1 LPDSALLKK
10 LQLKPG
16 LSGAVINA
24 PDGYLE
30 RIGPLANKL
39 RPNLD
44 FVQLFVRDKAQL
56 ERLAPAAVESVKPDG
71 LLWIAYLKGG
81 KKAGTDLNRDLVRDA
96 LPAREQAPYLTSKGA
111 DLATSESNSTFSWY
125 LPAGQ
130 S

>member
-56 ERLAPAAVESVKPDG
+56 ERLAPAVVESVKPDG

-81 KKAGTDLNRDLVRDA
+81 KKAGTDLNRDLLWAAMSPLGVAGVTLIALDDA
-96 LPAREQAPYLTSKGA
+96 WSAMRFRPANKPLT
-111 DLATSESNSTFSWY
+111 
-125 LPAGQ
+125 
-130 S
+130 

>member
-56 ERLAPAAVESVKPDG
+56 ERLAPAVVESVKPDG

-81 KKAGTDLNRDLVRDA
+81 KKAGTDLNRDLLWAAMSPLGVAGVTLIAVDDA
-96 LPAREQAPYLTSKGA
+96 WSAMRFRPANKPLT
-111 DLATSESNSTFSWY
+111 
-125 LPAGQ
+125 
-130 S
+130 

>member
-81 KKAGTDLNRDLVRDA
+81 KKAGTDLNRDLLWAAMSPLGVAGVTLIAVDDA
-96 LPAREQAPYLTSKGA
+96 WSAMRFRPANKPLT
-111 DLATSESNSTFSWY
+111 
-125 LPAGQ
+125 
-130 S
+130 

>member
-81 KKAGTDLNRDLVRDA
+81 KKAGTDLNRDLLWAAMSPLGVAGVTLIALDDA
-96 LPAREQAPYLTSKGA
+96 WSAMRFRPANKPLT
-111 DLATSESNSTFSWY
+111 
-125 LPAGQ
+125 
-130 S
+130 